1 MFFLIA
7 ALTVLLLHLG
17 FILFALLGAFLVA
30 RWRWLILFHL
40 PAVAWAI
47 FIEVT
52 GRSCP
57 LTTAENFFRIK
68 AGQAGYPESFIE
80 HYLLALIYPAGLTP
94 TVQWGLAA
102 VVMVVNVVFYG
113 GLLWK
118 KRRQSQCGSASGP

>member
-1 MFFLIA
+1 MLYLVLAIA
-7 ALTVLLLHLG
+7 VLLVHLA
-17 FILFALLGAFLVA
+17 FILFAVFGAVLVA
-30 RWRWLILFHL
+30 RCRWLILLHV

-52 GRSCP
+52 GRRCP

-68 AGQAGYPESFIE
+68 AGQSGYPESFVE

-102 VVMVVNVVFYG
+102 VVIMVNAVLYG
-113 GLLWK
+113 RLLWQ
-118 KRRQSQCGSASGP
+118 RRQSSGTPGR